1 MVGCAIQREIVTQRS
16 PSWWRFQ
23 FHRRWDNRPQRKRAI
38 FCTVCVQYPSYYLEV
53 MTQFLG
59 FYNAPDSTAEI
70 LTKVIKDILLRLQ
83 LPLEHLQEFCFDG
96 ASNMSGRISGVQAR
110 LKKDCK
116 DALYVHCSN
125 HSLDLALQQV
135 GREITIVA
143 DTLVFFR
150 KVSNTMRESAKSQS
164 LFRGMFED
172 GAVRL
177 LGLCLTRW
185 CVRVSAIK
193 RSKSHKAA

>member
-83 LPLEHLQEFCFDG
+83 LPLEHLQ
-96 ASNMSGRISGVQAR
+96 
-110 LKKDCK
+110 DCK